1 MKTNKKIKDKK
12 PKYLVRT
19 RDNHIWELDKRN
31 VFYKSYSCKP
41 MIYSDGTE
49 ILASPSMNYEDL
61 TKIYGFIPIKKD
73 QLEIY
78 EKKHQEYL
86 DFTCW
91 QTRSDGHGGIK
102 GGTFGEWIEY
112 KELNKRIK
120 YSLSKNKN
128 IK

>member
-1 MKTNKKIKDKK
+1 MKTNKKDKK

-19 RDNHIWELDKRN
+19 RDYHIWELDPSN
-31 VFYKSYSCKP
+31 GFYRSYSCVVKYP
-41 MIYSDGTE
+41 DGT
-49 ILASPSMNYEDL
+49 IPNARPNMNYEDL

-86 DFTCW
+86 DFTSW
-91 QTRSDGHGGIK
+91 QCRSDGHGGSK

-112 KELNKRIK
+112 KELNKRVQ
-120 YSLSKNKN
+120 YALSKKE
-128 IK
+128 K